1 MTVKV
6 EKIEGG
12 IPHNTIMVAG
22 LIASVV
28 FVYLTYANVL
38 TGTQYFAF
46 FGGLATVAALVW
58 GSHTIKH
65 LCSYGIGTGVP
76 SAGML
81 AFGSGVIAMLFATK
95 YGIAAPIVAVILAAV
110 VGAILGYVANNV
122 LNMKIPVMIMSI
134 IEMAVIGA
142 LVLMGYAAMMSGS
155 FELSALT
162 TGSVSILGL
171 SLPSYQA
178 SFLGGAL
185 IVTAFMLGGIAIQH
199 PFNACLGPSWTQDR
213 MLYLAAECGFLS
225 MIAAAVMSMALIS
238 MSAALVSLFVAV
250 IGWYYTYMKYIE
262 LSKRDAFS
270 WLDSKPIPEV
280 VEGQ

>member
-12 IPHNTIMVAG
+12 VPHTTILAAG

-28 FVYLTYANVL
+28 CIYLTYANVL
-38 TGTQYFAF
+38 TGTQLFSF
-46 FGGLATVAALVW
+46 FGGLGTVAALIW

-76 SAGML
+76 SAGMI

-110 VGAILGYVANNV
+110 IGLILGYLANNV
-122 LNMKIPVMIMSI
+122 LNMRIPVMIQSLV
-134 IEMAVIGA
+134 EMAIIGA
-142 LVLMGYAAMMSGS
+142 LVLMGYAAMMTGS
-155 FELSALT
+155 FELASLT
-162 TGSVSILGL
+162 TGNVQILGL

-185 IVTAFMLGGIAIQH
+185 VAAAFMLGAIAIQH
-199 PFNACLGPSWTQDR
+199 PFNACLGPNWTQDR
-213 MLYLAAECGFLS
+213 MLMLAAECGFLS
-225 MIAAAVMSMALIS
+225 MITAAVMSMPLIS
-238 MSAALVSLFVAV
+238 MSAALISLFVAI
-250 IGWYYTYMKYIE
+250 IGWYYTYTKYIE
-262 LSKRDAFS
+262 LSKRDAAA
-270 WLDSKPIPEV
+270 WLESKPIPEI

>member
-22 LIASVV
+22 LIAAVV

-199 PFNACLGPSWTQDR
+199 PFNACLGPDALPRCRVRVPVHDCSSGHVHGPHQHECCTCVLVRRRDWLV
-213 MLYLAAECGFLS
+213 LYVHEVHRALETRCGL
-225 MIAAAVMSMALIS
+225 MA
-238 MSAALVSLFVAV
+238 
-250 IGWYYTYMKYIE
+250 
-262 LSKRDAFS
+262 
-270 WLDSKPIPEV
+270 
-280 VEGQ
+280 